1 MDSGLSEEKPDRAR
15 KRGSFLFGRASAKAL
30 RWGAST
36 LGAEWKPVQWE
47 LGNCTG
53 ARSEGSHRAG
63 PAAFLD
69 GRGLRLSRVDRLLLN
84 NHRGNTQLH
93 RSVAAVQLGCRA

>member
-53 ARSEGSHRAG
+53 ARSEGSRFPPCWTCSFLGWAWPQTLTCG
-63 PAAFLD
+63 SPAFE
-69 GRGLRLSRVDRLLLN
+69 
-84 NHRGNTQLH
+84 
-93 RSVAAVQLGCRA
+93 